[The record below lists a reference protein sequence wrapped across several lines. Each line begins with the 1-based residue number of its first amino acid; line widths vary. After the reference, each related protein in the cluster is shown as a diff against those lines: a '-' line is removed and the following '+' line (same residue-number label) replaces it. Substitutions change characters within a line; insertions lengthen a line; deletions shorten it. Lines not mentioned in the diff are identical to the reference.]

1 MDDSNLGLLFGLLV
15 LFIACSAFFSASET
29 GVMTAN
35 RYRLKHKAK
44 LGDKGAQRI
53 LNLLSQPDRLIGVI
67 LVGNN
72 TVNTLAA
79 TIATIIG
86 QVLAQ
91 RYGISN
97 DTSVGIAA
105 GVLTFLLLIFGEVGP
120 KTFAA
125 NHPERVAN
133 IASYILP
140 TLLKV
145 LYPAVWLLNLVTNA
159 LFRLNRIGSDKK
171 DKLTREELHT
181 ILQDVFLPAKHRNML
196 LGILELDN
204 ITVNDIMIPRQEVIG
219 INLDDDIEDIVDILR
234 GTHHT
239 RLPVYKGELNNVV
252 GILHV
257 RNATR
262 FLGQDNLSKSE
273 MMQYIREPYYVPE
286 STPLQAQLLQFQ
298 KQKRR
303 LGLVVDEYGVVQGIV
318 TLEDILEEI
327 VGEFTTN
334 IAENHQDILPHS
346 DGYFMMD
353 GSLSIRDI
361 NRSMHWQL
369 PTDGAKT
376 LSGLILEQL
385 EIIPDGVVG
394 LRLEDFYIE
403 VMQIR
408 DNTIKAAK
416 IKRLILEEVA

>member
-1 MDDSNLGLLFGLLV
+1 MVG
-15 LFIACSAFFSASET
+15 SAFFSASET
-29 GVMTAN
+29 GIMTSN
-35 RYRLKHKAK
+35 RYRLKHQAK
-44 LGDKGAQRI
+44 LGNKTSQRI
-53 LNLLSQPDRLIGVI
+53 LKLLQQPDRLIGVI
-67 LVGNN
+67 LIGNN
-72 TVNTLAA
+72 TVNNLAA
-79 TIATIIG
+79 VVATLIG
-86 QVLAQ
+86 LQIF
-91 RYGISN
+91 G
-97 DTSVGIAA
+97 DVGASIAA
-105 GVLTFLLLIFGEVGP
+105 GVLTFAMLVFCEVGP
-120 KTFAA
+120 KTYAA
-125 NHPERVAN
+125 SHPER
-133 IASYILP
+133 IAGFASHILVF
-140 TLLKV
+140 LLKV
-145 LYPAVWLLNLVTNA
+145 IYPLVWLLNKITNL
-159 LFRLNRIGSDKK
+159 LFQLNTQHSDKK
-171 DKLTREELHT
+171 DKLTREELHS
-181 ILQDVFLPAKHRNML
+181 ILHDVFLPTKHRNML
-196 LGILELDN
+196 LSILELDN
-204 ITVNDIMIPRQEVIG
+204 ITVNDIMIPRQEVVG
-219 INLDDDIEDIVDILR
+219 INLDDDIDDIIDILR

-239 RLPVYKGELNNVV
+239 RMPVYKGELNNIV

-262 FLGQDNLSKSE
+262 FLGQDNLTKSE

-361 NRSMHWQL
+361 NRSMHWEL

-385 EIIPDGVVG
+385 EMIPDGMVG
-394 LRLEDFYIE
+394 LRLDDFYIE

-416 IKRLILEEVA
+416 IKKLVLAEE

>member
-1 MDDSNLGLLFGLLV
+1 MDDSHNLGFLFGLLF
-15 LFIACSAFFSASET
+15 LFLLGSAFFSASET
-29 GVMTAN
+29 GIMTSN
-35 RYRLKHKAK
+35 RYRLKHQAK
-44 LGDKGAQRI
+44 LGNKTAIRT
-53 LNLLSQPDRLIGVI
+53 LKLLQQPDRLIGVI
-67 LVGNN
+67 LIGNN
-72 TVNTLAA
+72 TVNNLAA
-79 TIATIIG
+79 VVATLIG
-86 QVLAQ
+86 LRIFGDIGA
-91 RYGISN
+91 S
-97 DTSVGIAA
+97 IAA
-105 GVLTFLLLIFGEVGP
+105 GLLTFTMLVFCEVGP
-120 KTFAA
+120 KTYAA
-125 NHPERVAN
+125 SHPER
-133 IASYILP
+133 IGHFASPVLLV
-140 TLLKV
+140 LLKII
-145 LYPAVWLLNLVTNA
+145 YPLVWLLNKVTNA
-159 LFRLNRIGSDKK
+159 LFQLNIQGTDKK
-171 DKLTREELHT
+171 DKLTREELHS
-181 ILQDVFLPAKHRNML
+181 ILHDVFLPTKHRNML

-204 ITVNDIMIPRQEVIG
+204 ITVNDIMIPRQEVVG
-219 INLDDDIEDIVDILR
+219 INLDDNLEDIIDILR
-234 GTHHT
+234 ATHHT
-239 RLPVYKGELNNVV
+239 RLPVYKGEINNIV

-262 FLGQDNLSKSE
+262 FLGQENLNKSE
-273 MMQYIREPYYVPE
+273 IMQYVREPYYVPE

-334 IAENHQDILPHS
+334 ISDNHQDILPHS

-385 EIIPDGVVG
+385 ETIPDASVG
-394 LRLEDFYIE
+394 LRLNNFYIE

-416 IKRLILEEVA
+416 IKQLVLAED

>member
-1 MDDSNLGLLFGLLV
+1 MDDTNLGLLFGLLV
-15 LFIACSAFFSASET
+15 LFILCSAFFSGSET
-29 GVMTAN
+29 GIMASN
-35 RYRLKHKAK
+35 RYRLKHRAK
-44 LGDKGAQRI
+44 LGDKHAQRI
-53 LNLLSQPDRLIGVI
+53 INLLSQPDRLIGVI
-67 LVGNN
+67 LIGNT
-72 TVNTLAA
+72 TVNTLVAMVATFIGISLASRFGVSDDVGA
-79 TIATIIG
+79 TI
-86 QVLAQ
+86 
-91 RYGISN
+91 S
-97 DTSVGIAA
+97 AA
-105 GVLTFLLLIFGEVGP
+105 ILTFALLVFGEVGP
-120 KTFAA
+120 KTYAA
-125 NHPERVAN
+125 NHPERVATL
-133 IASYILP
+133 ASYVLP
-140 TLLKV
+140 TLLTIFHP
-145 LYPAVWLLNLVTNA
+145 LVWLLNKLTNF
-159 LFRLNRIGSDKK
+159 LFRMNQHKNDKK

-181 ILQDVFLPAKHRNML
+181 ILQDVFLPTKHRNML

-204 ITVNDIMIPRQEVIG
+204 ITVNDIMIPRQEVMG
-219 INLDDDIEDIVDILR
+219 INLEDDIDDIIDILR

-239 RLPVYKGELNNVV
+239 RLPVYKGEINHVL

-262 FLGQDNLSKSE
+262 FLGQDNLTKTDI
-273 MMQYIREPYYVPE
+273 MQYVREPYYVPE

-303 LGLVVDEYGVVQGIV
+303 LGLVVDEYGDVQGIV

-334 IAENHQDILPHS
+334 ISETHQDILPHS

-353 GSLSIRDI
+353 GSLSVRDI
-361 NRSMHWQL
+361 NRSMHWKL

-385 EIIPDGVVG
+385 EIIPDGMVG
-394 LRLEDFYIE
+394 LRLQDFYIE

-416 IKRLILEEVA
+416 IKRHEAVEA

>member
-1 MDDSNLGLLFGLLV
+1 MALQSV
-15 LFIACSAFFSASET
+15 W
-29 GVMTAN
+29 
-35 RYRLKHKAK
+35 YY
-44 LGDKGAQRI
+44 AQ
-53 LNLLSQPDRLIGVI
+53 
-67 LVGNN
+67 
-72 TVNTLAA
+72 
-79 TIATIIG
+79 
-86 QVLAQ
+86 
-91 RYGISN
+91 
-97 DTSVGIAA
+97 
-105 GVLTFLLLIFGEVGP
+105 
-120 KTFAA
+120 
-125 NHPERVAN
+125 
-133 IASYILP
+133 
-140 TLLKV
+140 
-145 LYPAVWLLNLVTNA
+145 
-159 LFRLNRIGSDKK
+159 
-171 DKLTREELHT
+171 
-181 ILQDVFLPAKHRNML
+181 
-196 LGILELDN
+196 
-204 ITVNDIMIPRQEVIG
+204 IP
-219 INLDDDIEDIVDILR
+219 EDIVDILR

-262 FLGQDNLSKSE
+262 FLGQENLSKSE

-416 IKRLILEEVA
+416 IKKLVLA

>member
-1 MDDSNLGLLFGLLV
+1 LDEPHLGLLFALLAF
-15 LFIACSAFFSASET
+15 FIFCSAFFSGSET
-29 GVMTAN
+29 GLMASN
-35 RYRLKHKAK
+35 RYRLKHRAK
-44 LGDKGAQRI
+44 LGDRNAQRI
-53 LNLLSQPDRLIGVI
+53 LHLLSQPDRLIGVI
-67 LVGNN
+67 LIGNT
-72 TVNTLAA
+72 TVNTLVAMVA
-79 TIATIIG
+79 TFI
-86 QVLAQ
+86 
-91 RYGISN
+91 
-97 DTSVGIAA
+97 GIALA
-105 GVLTFLLLIFGEVGP
+105 SRFGVTNDVGAAISAAILTFVLLVFGEVGP
-120 KTFAA
+120 KTYAA
-125 NHPERVAN
+125 THPEKVAGL
-133 IASYILP
+133 ASYILP

-145 LYPAVWLLNLVTNA
+145 FYPLVWLLNQVTNF
-159 LFRLNRIGSDKK
+159 LFRLNQHKHDKK

-219 INLDDDIEDIVDILR
+219 INLNDSIDDIVDILR

-239 RLPVYKGELNNVV
+239 RLPVYKGEINQIL

-262 FLGQDNLSKSE
+262 FLGQENLSKTDI
-273 MMQYIREPYYVPE
+273 MQYVREPYYVPE

-303 LGLVVDEYGVVQGIV
+303 LGLVVDEYGDVQGIV

-334 IAENHQDILPHS
+334 ISESHQDILPHS

-353 GSLSIRDI
+353 GSLSVRDI
-361 NRSMHWQL
+361 NRSMHWKL

-385 EIIPDGVVG
+385 ETIPDGIVG
-394 LRLEDFYIE
+394 LRLDMFYIE

-416 IKRLILEEVA
+416 IKRLEVVED

>member
-1 MDDSNLGLLFGLLV
+1 LEDSNLGLLFGLLV
-15 LFIACSAFFSASET
+15 LFIACSAFFSGSET
-29 GVMTAN
+29 GLMASN
-35 RYRLKHKAK
+35 RYRLKHRAK
-44 LGDKGAQRI
+44 LGDKQAQRI

-67 LVGNN
+67 LIGNT
-72 TVNTLAA
+72 TVNTLVAMVATFIGIALAPSFGISDDVAA
-79 TIATIIG
+79 TISAT
-86 QVLAQ
+86 L
-91 RYGISN
+91 
-97 DTSVGIAA
+97 
-105 GVLTFLLLIFGEVGP
+105 LTFILLIFGEVGP

-125 NHPERVAN
+125 NHPERVASL
-133 IASYILP
+133 ASYVLP
-140 TLLKV
+140 SLLK
-145 LYPAVWLLNLVTNA
+145 LFYPLVWLLNNITNV
-159 LFRLNRIGSDKK
+159 LFRLNQHKNDKK

-181 ILQDVFLPAKHRNML
+181 ILQDVFLPTKHRNML

-219 INLDDDIEDIVDILR
+219 INLEDDIEDIVDILR

-262 FLGQDNLSKSE
+262 FLGQENLSKSE

-385 EIIPDGVVG
+385 ETLPDAVVG

-416 IKRLILEEVA
+416 IKKLVLAEA

>member
-1 MDDSNLGLLFGLLV
+1 MDDGHSLGLLFGLLF
-15 LFIACSAFFSASET
+15 LFLLSSAFFSASET
-29 GVMTAN
+29 GIMTSN
-35 RYRLKHKAK
+35 RYRLKHQAK
-44 LGDKGAQRI
+44 LGNTTAQRI
-53 LNLLSQPDRLIGVI
+53 LKLLQQPDRLIGVI
-67 LVGNN
+67 LIGNN
-72 TVNTLAA
+72 TVNNLAA
-79 TIATIIG
+79 VVATLIG
-86 QVLAQ
+86 LQVF
-91 RYGISN
+91 G
-97 DTSVGIAA
+97 DVGASIAA
-105 GVLTFLLLIFGEVGP
+105 GLLTFVMLIFCEVGP
-120 KTFAA
+120 KTYAA
-125 NHPERVAN
+125 SHPER
-133 IASYILP
+133 IAGFTSYVLLF
-140 TLLKV
+140 LLKAI
-145 LYPAVWLLNLVTNA
+145 YPLVWLLNRITNV
-159 LFRLNRIGSDKK
+159 LFQLNTQSSDKK
-171 DKLTREELHT
+171 DKLTREELHS
-181 ILQDVFLPAKHRNML
+181 ILHDVFLPTKHRNML

-204 ITVNDIMIPRQEVIG
+204 ITVNDIMIPRQEVLG
-219 INLDDDIEDIVDILR
+219 INLDDSLEDIIDILR
-234 GTHHT
+234 TTHHT
-239 RLPVYKGELNNVV
+239 RLPVYKGEINNIV

-262 FLGQDNLSKSE
+262 FLGQENLNKE
-273 MMQYIREPYYVPE
+273 EIMQYIREPYYVPE

-334 IAENHQDILPHS
+334 ISENHQDILPHS

-385 EIIPDGVVG
+385 ETIPDASVG
-394 LRLEDFYIE
+394 LRLDSFYIE

-416 IKRLILEEVA
+416 IKQLVLAED

>member
-15 LFIACSAFFSASET
+15 IFILCSAFFSGSET
-29 GVMTAN
+29 GLMASN
-35 RYRLKHKAK
+35 RYRLKHRAK
-44 LGDKGAQRI
+44 LGDHSAQRI

-67 LVGNN
+67 LIGNT
-72 TVNTLAA
+72 TVNTLVAMVATFIGITLASRFGVSDDVGASISAA
-79 TIATIIG
+79 
-86 QVLAQ
+86 L
-91 RYGISN
+91 
-97 DTSVGIAA
+97 
-105 GVLTFLLLIFGEVGP
+105 LTFILLIFGEVGP

-125 NHPERVAN
+125 NHPERVATL
-133 IASYILP
+133 ASYVLP
-140 TLLKV
+140 GLLRIFSP
-145 LYPAVWLLNLVTNA
+145 LVWLLNKITNA
-159 LFRLNRIGSDKK
+159 LFRFNRSKNDKR

-181 ILQDVFLPAKHRNML
+181 ILQDVFLPTKHRNML

-204 ITVNDIMIPRQEVIG
+204 ITVNDIMIPRQEVVG
-219 INLDDDIEDIVDILR
+219 INLEDDIDDIIDILR

-239 RLPVYKGELNNVV
+239 RLPVYKGEINQIL

-262 FLGQDNLSKSE
+262 FLGQDNLTKTE
-273 MMQYIREPYYVPE
+273 IMQYVREPYYVPE
-286 STPLQAQLLQFQ
+286 STPLQAQLVQFQ

-303 LGLVVDEYGVVQGIV
+303 LGLVVDEYGDVQGIV

-361 NRSMHWQL
+361 NRSMHWKL

-385 EIIPDGVVG
+385 ETIPDGTVG
-394 LRLEDFYIE
+394 LRLDNFYIE
-403 VMQIR
+403 VMQVR

-416 IKRLILEEVA
+416 IKQLELPS

>member
-1 MDDSNLGLLFGLLV
+1 LDEPHLGLLFGLLII
-15 LFIACSAFFSASET
+15 FIVCSAFFSASET
-29 GVMTAN
+29 GVMTSN

-44 LGDKGAQRI
+44 LGDKNAQRI
-53 LNLLSQPDRLIGVI
+53 LKLLSQPDRLIGVI

-79 TIATIIG
+79 TIATLIG
-86 QVLAQ
+86 QSLA
-91 RYGISN
+91 RKYGFSN
-97 DTSVGIAA
+97 DTAVGVAA
-105 GVLTFLLLIFGEVGP
+105 GLLTFLLLIFGEVGP

-133 IASYILP
+133 FASYILP
-140 TLLKV
+140 SLLRI
-145 LYPAVWLLNLVTNA
+145 LYPAVWLLNIVTNA
-159 LFRLNRIGSDKK
+159 LFRLNRMVNDKK
-171 DKLTREELHT
+171 DKLTREELHS
-181 ILQDVFLPAKHRNML
+181 ILHDVFLPTKHRNML

-204 ITVNDIMIPRQEVIG
+204 ITVNDIMIPRQEVMG
-219 INLDDDIEDIVDILR
+219 INLDDSLEDIIDILR
-234 GTHHT
+234 ATHHT
-239 RLPVYKGELNNVV
+239 RLPVYKGEINNIV

-262 FLGQDNLSKSE
+262 FLGQDNLNKNE
-273 MMQYIREPYYVPE
+273 IMQYIREPYYVPE

-385 EIIPDGVVG
+385 ETIPDGSVG
-394 LRLEDFYIE
+394 LRLESFYIE

-416 IKRLILEEVA
+416 IKQLALAED

>member
-1 MDDSNLGLLFGLLV
+1 
-15 LFIACSAFFSASET
+15 
-29 GVMTAN
+29 MTSN
-35 RYRLKHKAK
+35 RYRLKHQAK
-44 LGDKGAQRI
+44 LGNKTSQRI
-53 LNLLSQPDRLIGVI
+53 LNLLQQPDRLIGVI
-67 LVGNN
+67 LIGNN
-72 TVNTLAA
+72 TVNNLAA
-79 TIATIIG
+79 VVATLIG
-86 QVLAQ
+86 LKIF
-91 RYGISN
+91 G
-97 DTSVGIAA
+97 DVGASIAA
-105 GVLTFLLLIFGEVGP
+105 GILTFVMLVFCEVGP
-120 KTFAA
+120 KTYAA
-125 NHPERVAN
+125 SHPER
-133 IASYILP
+133 ISGFASYILVF
-140 TLLKV
+140 LLKV
-145 LYPAVWLLNLVTNA
+145 IYPLVWLLNKITNL
-159 LFRLNRIGSDKK
+159 LFQLNTQSSDKK
-171 DKLTREELHT
+171 DKLTREELHS
-181 ILQDVFLPAKHRNML
+181 ILHDVFLPTKHRNML
-196 LGILELDN
+196 LSILELDN
-204 ITVNDIMIPRQEVIG
+204 ITVNDIMIPRQEVVG
-219 INLDDDIEDIVDILR
+219 INLDDDIDDIIDILR

-239 RLPVYKGELNNVV
+239 RMPVYKGELNNIV

-262 FLGQDNLSKSE
+262 FLGQDNLTKSE

-334 IAENHQDILPHS
+334 ISENHQDILPHS

-361 NRSMHWQL
+361 NRSMHWEL

-385 EIIPDGVVG
+385 EIIPDGMVG
-394 LRLEDFYIE
+394 LRLDDFYIE

-416 IKRLILEEVA
+416 IKKLIEVEA

>member
-1 MDDSNLGLLFGLLV
+1 MVG
-15 LFIACSAFFSASET
+15 SAFFSASET
-29 GVMTAN
+29 GIMTSN
-35 RYRLKHKAK
+35 RYRLKHQAK
-44 LGDKGAQRI
+44 LGNKTAQRI
-53 LNLLSQPDRLIGVI
+53 LKLLAQPDRLIGVI
-67 LVGNN
+67 LIGNN
-72 TVNTLAA
+72 TVNNLAA
-79 TIATIIG
+79 VVATLIG
-86 QVLAQ
+86 LQVFGDIGA
-91 RYGISN
+91 S
-97 DTSVGIAA
+97 IAA
-105 GVLTFLLLIFGEVGP
+105 GLLTFVMLVFCEVGP
-120 KTFAA
+120 KTYAA
-125 NHPERVAN
+125 SHPEK
-133 IASYILP
+133 IASFASPVLLV
-140 TLLKV
+140 LLKV
-145 LYPAVWLLNLVTNA
+145 IYPLVWLLNKITNA
-159 LFRLNRIGSDKK
+159 LFQLNTQGADKK
-171 DKLTREELHT
+171 DKLTREELHS
-181 ILQDVFLPAKHRNML
+181 ILHDVFLPTKHRNML

-204 ITVNDIMIPRQEVIG
+204 ITVNDIMIPRQEVLG
-219 INLDDDIEDIVDILR
+219 INLDDSLEDIIDILR
-234 GTHHT
+234 TTHHT
-239 RLPVYKGELNNVV
+239 RLPVYNGEINNIV

-262 FLGQDNLSKSE
+262 FLGQENLNKE
-273 MMQYIREPYYVPE
+273 EIMQYIREPYYVPE

-334 IAENHQDILPHS
+334 IAENHQDILAHS

-361 NRSMHWQL
+361 NRAMHWQL

-385 EIIPDGVVG
+385 ETIPDASVG
-394 LRLEDFYIE
+394 LRLDSFYIE

-416 IKRLILEEVA
+416 IKQLALVED

>member
-1 MDDSNLGLLFGLLV
+1 
-15 LFIACSAFFSASET
+15 
-29 GVMTAN
+29 MTSN
-35 RYRLKHKAK
+35 RYRLKHQAK
-44 LGDKGAQRI
+44 LGNKTSQRI
-53 LNLLSQPDRLIGVI
+53 LNLLQQPDRLIGVI
-67 LVGNN
+67 LIGNN
-72 TVNTLAA
+72 TVNNLAA
-79 TIATIIG
+79 VVATLIG
-86 QVLAQ
+86 LKIF
-91 RYGISN
+91 G
-97 DTSVGIAA
+97 DVGASIAA
-105 GVLTFLLLIFGEVGP
+105 GILTFVMLVFCEVGP
-120 KTFAA
+120 KTYAA
-125 NHPERVAN
+125 SHPER
-133 IASYILP
+133 ISGFASYILVF
-140 TLLKV
+140 LLKV
-145 LYPAVWLLNLVTNA
+145 IYPLVWLLNKITNL
-159 LFRLNRIGSDKK
+159 LFQLNTQNSDKK
-171 DKLTREELHT
+171 DKLTREELHS
-181 ILQDVFLPAKHRNML
+181 ILHDVFLPTKHRNML
-196 LGILELDN
+196 LSILELDN
-204 ITVNDIMIPRQEVIG
+204 ITVNDIMIPRQEVVG
-219 INLDDDIEDIVDILR
+219 INLDDDIDDIIDILR

-239 RLPVYKGELNNVV
+239 RMPVYKGELNNIV

-262 FLGQDNLSKSE
+262 FLGQDNLTKSE

-334 IAENHQDILPHS
+334 ISENHQDILPHS

-361 NRSMHWQL
+361 NRSMHWEL

-385 EIIPDGVVG
+385 EIIPDGMVG
-394 LRLEDFYIE
+394 LRLDDFYIE

-416 IKRLILEEVA
+416 IKKLIEVAA

>member
-1 MDDSNLGLLFGLLV
+1 MDDGHSLGFLFGLLF
-15 LFIACSAFFSASET
+15 LFLIGSAFFSASET
-29 GVMTAN
+29 GIMTSN
-35 RYRLKHKAK
+35 RYRLKHQAK
-44 LGDKGAQRI
+44 LGNKTSQRI
-53 LNLLSQPDRLIGVI
+53 LNLLQQPDRLIGVI
-67 LVGNN
+67 LIGNN
-72 TVNTLAA
+72 TVNNLAA
-79 TIATIIG
+79 VVATLIG
-86 QVLAQ
+86 LKIF
-91 RYGISN
+91 G
-97 DTSVGIAA
+97 DVGASIAA
-105 GVLTFLLLIFGEVGP
+105 GILTFVMLVFCEVGP
-120 KTFAA
+120 KTYAA
-125 NHPERVAN
+125 SHPER
-133 IASYILP
+133 ISGFASYILVF
-140 TLLKV
+140 LLKV
-145 LYPAVWLLNLVTNA
+145 IYPLVWLLNKITNL
-159 LFRLNRIGSDKK
+159 LFQLNTQSSDKK
-171 DKLTREELHT
+171 DKLTREELHS
-181 ILQDVFLPAKHRNML
+181 ILHDVFLPTKHRNML
-196 LGILELDN
+196 LSILELDN
-204 ITVNDIMIPRQEVIG
+204 ITVNDIMIPRQEVVG
-219 INLDDDIEDIVDILR
+219 INLDDDIDDIIDILR

-239 RLPVYKGELNNVV
+239 RMPVYKGELNNIV

-262 FLGQDNLSKSE
+262 FLGQDNLTKSE

-334 IAENHQDILPHS
+334 ISENHQDILPHS

-361 NRSMHWQL
+361 NRSMHWEL

-385 EIIPDGVVG
+385 EIIPDGMVG
-394 LRLEDFYIE
+394 LRLDDFYIE

-416 IKRLILEEVA
+416 IKKLIEVEA

>member
-1 MDDSNLGLLFGLLV
+1 LDDPNLGLLFALLIF
-15 LFIACSAFFSASET
+15 FIICSAFFSSAET
-29 GVMTAN
+29 GVMTSN

-44 LGDKGAQRI
+44 LGDKNAQRI
-53 LNLLSQPDRLIGVI
+53 LKLLNQPDRLIGVI

-86 QVLAQ
+86 QSLAHQ
-91 RYGISN
+91 FGISN

-120 KTFAA
+120 KTYAA
-125 NHPERVAN
+125 THPEKVAAF
-133 IASYILP
+133 ASYILP
-140 TLLKV
+140 VLLKV
-145 LYPAVWLLNLVTNA
+145 LYPAVWLLNLVTNF
-159 LFRLNRIGSDKK
+159 LFRLNQNKHDKK

-196 LGILELDN
+196 IGILELDN

-219 INLDDDIEDIVDILR
+219 INLNDSIDDIVDILR

-239 RLPVYKGELNNVV
+239 RLPVYKGEINQIL

-262 FLGQDNLSKSE
+262 FLGQENLSKTDI
-273 MMQYIREPYYVPE
+273 MQYVREPYYVPE

-303 LGLVVDEYGVVQGIV
+303 LGLVVDEYGDVQGIV

-334 IAENHQDILPHS
+334 ISEHHQDILPHT

-353 GSLSIRDI
+353 GSLSVRDI
-361 NRSMHWQL
+361 NRSMHWKL

-385 EIIPDGVVG
+385 ETIPDGMVG
-394 LRLEDFYIE
+394 LRLDMFHIE

-416 IKRLILEEVA
+416 IKRLELVED

>member
-1 MDDSNLGLLFGLLV
+1 MEDSHSLGILCSLLV
-15 LFIACSAFFSASET
+15 FFIMCSAFFSASET

-44 LGDKGAQRI
+44 LGDKNAQRI
-53 LNLLSQPDRLIGVI
+53 LKLLAQPDRLIGVI

-79 TIATIIG
+79 TIATLIG
-86 QVLAQ
+86 QTLAQ
-91 RYGISN
+91 RANLDN
-97 DTSVGIAA
+97 DTSIGIAA
-105 GVLTFLLLIFGEVGP
+105 GILTFVLLVFGEVGP

-133 IASYILP
+133 VAAYILP
-140 TLLKV
+140 PLLRI
-145 LYPAVWLLNLVTNA
+145 LYPVVWLLNALTNA
-159 LFRLNRIGSDKK
+159 LFRLNRLSHHHK
-171 DKLTREELHT
+171 DKLTREELHS

-204 ITVNDIMIPRQEVIG
+204 ITVNDIMIPRQEVVG
-219 INLDDDIEDIVDILR
+219 INLDDDIEGIVDILR

-239 RLPVYKGELNNVV
+239 RLPVYQGELNHAV

-262 FLGQDNLSKSE
+262 FLGQDNLNKDDI
-273 MMQYIREPYYVPE
+273 MQYVREPYYVPE

-334 IAENHQDILPHS
+334 IAENHQDILAHS

-376 LSGLILEQL
+376 LSGLILERL
-385 EIIPDGVVG
+385 EVIPDGIVG
-394 LRLEDFYIE
+394 LRIDDFYIE

-416 IKRLILEEVA
+416 IKKIVAD

>member
-1 MDDSNLGLLFGLLV
+1 MDDSNLGLLFALLV
-15 LFIACSAFFSASET
+15 LFILCSAFFSGSET
-29 GVMTAN
+29 GLMASN
-35 RYRLKHKAK
+35 RYRLKHRARP
-44 LGDKGAQRI
+44 GEHRAQRI
-53 LNLLSQPDRLIGVI
+53 LNLLAQPDRLIGAI
-67 LVGNN
+67 LIGNN

-86 QVLAQ
+86 QQIAHNQ
-91 RYGISN
+91 GIDN
-97 DTSVGIAA
+97 DTGVGIAA
-105 GVLTFLLLIFGEVGP
+105 GLLTFVLLVFGEIGP

-125 NHPERVAN
+125 NHPERVA
-133 IASYILP
+133 ILASYALP
-140 TLLKV
+140 TLLR
-145 LYPAVWLLNLVTNA
+145 LLAPLVWFLNRITNA
-159 LFRLNRIGSDKK
+159 LFRYNAHKNDKR

-204 ITVNDIMIPRQEVIG
+204 ITVNDIMIPRQEVVG
-219 INLDDDIEDIVDILR
+219 INLDDDIDDIIDTLR

-239 RLPVYKGELNNVV
+239 RLPVYKGEFNQVL

-262 FLGQDNLSKSE
+262 FLGQENLTKTDI
-273 MMQYIREPYYVPE
+273 MQYVREPYYIPE
-286 STPLQAQLLQFQ
+286 STPLQAQLVQFQ

-303 LGLVVDEYGVVQGIV
+303 LGLVVDEYGDVQGIV

-334 IAENHQDILPHS
+334 IAETHQDILPHS

-361 NRSMHWQL
+361 NKSMHWQL

-385 EIIPDGVVG
+385 ETIPDAIVG
-394 LRLEDFYIE
+394 LKLESFYIE

-416 IKRLILEEVA
+416 IKRLENMEGT

>member
-1 MDDSNLGLLFGLLV
+1 MDDGHSLGLLFGLLF
-15 LFIACSAFFSASET
+15 LFMVGSAFFSASET
-29 GVMTAN
+29 GIMTAN
-35 RYRLKHKAK
+35 RYRLKHQAK
-44 LGDKGAQRI
+44 LGNKTAQRI
-53 LNLLSQPDRLIGVI
+53 LKLLQQPDRLIGVI
-67 LVGNN
+67 LIGNN
-72 TVNTLAA
+72 TVNNLAA
-79 TIATIIG
+79 VVATLIG
-86 QVLAQ
+86 LQVFGDIGA
-91 RYGISN
+91 S
-97 DTSVGIAA
+97 IAA
-105 GVLTFLLLIFGEVGP
+105 GVLTFVMLVFCEVGP
-120 KTFAA
+120 KTYAA
-125 NHPERVAN
+125 SHPERIAN
-133 IASYILP
+133 FASPVLLI
-140 TLLKV
+140 LLKV
-145 LYPAVWLLNLVTNA
+145 IYPLVWLLNKITNA
-159 LFRLNRIGSDKK
+159 LFQLNTQGSDKK
-171 DKLTREELHT
+171 DKLTREELHS
-181 ILQDVFLPAKHRNML
+181 ILHDVFLPTKHRNML

-219 INLDDDIEDIVDILR
+219 INLDDSIDEIIDILR
-234 GTHHT
+234 ATHHT
-239 RLPVYKGELNNVV
+239 RMPVYRGELNNIV

-262 FLGQDNLSKSE
+262 FLGQENLNKE
-273 MMQYIREPYYVPE
+273 EIMQYIREPYYIPE

-334 IAENHQDILPHS
+334 ISENHQDILPHS

-385 EIIPDGVVG
+385 ETIPDASVS
-394 LRLEDFYIE
+394 LRLDSFYIE

-416 IKRLILEEVA
+416 IKQLVVAED

>member
-1 MDDSNLGLLFGLLV
+1 MDEPHLGLLFGLLII
-15 LFIACSAFFSASET
+15 FIVCSAFFSASET
-29 GVMTAN
+29 GVMTSN

-44 LGDKGAQRI
+44 LGDKNAQRI
-53 LNLLSQPDRLIGVI
+53 LKLLSQPDRLIGVI

-79 TIATIIG
+79 TIATLIG
-86 QVLAQ
+86 QSLA
-91 RYGISN
+91 RKYGFSN
-97 DTSVGIAA
+97 DTAVGVAA
-105 GVLTFLLLIFGEVGP
+105 GLLTFLLLIFGEVGP

-133 IASYILP
+133 FASYILP
-140 TLLKV
+140 SLLRI
-145 LYPAVWLLNLVTNA
+145 LYPAVWLLNIVTNA
-159 LFRLNRIGSDKK
+159 LFRLNRMVNDKK
-171 DKLTREELHT
+171 DKLTREELHS
-181 ILQDVFLPAKHRNML
+181 ILHDVFLPTKHRNML

-204 ITVNDIMIPRQEVIG
+204 ITVNDIMIPRQEVMG
-219 INLDDDIEDIVDILR
+219 INLDDSLEDIIDILR
-234 GTHHT
+234 ATHHT
-239 RLPVYKGELNNVV
+239 RLPVYKGEINNIV

-262 FLGQDNLSKSE
+262 FLGQDNLNKNE
-273 MMQYIREPYYVPE
+273 IMQYIREPYYVPE

-385 EIIPDGVVG
+385 ETIPDGSVG
-394 LRLEDFYIE
+394 LRLESFYIE

-416 IKRLILEEVA
+416 IKQLALAED

>member
-1 MDDSNLGLLFGLLV
+1 MDDSHSLGFLFGLLF
-15 LFIACSAFFSASET
+15 LFLVGSAFFSASET
-29 GVMTAN
+29 GIMTSN
-35 RYRLKHKAK
+35 RYRLKHQAK
-44 LGDKGAQRI
+44 LGNKTALRI
-53 LNLLSQPDRLIGVI
+53 LKLLQQPDRLIGVI
-67 LVGNN
+67 LIGNN
-72 TVNTLAA
+72 TVNNLAA
-79 TIATIIG
+79 VVATLIG
-86 QVLAQ
+86 IKIF
-91 RYGISN
+91 GN
-97 DTSVGIAA
+97 VGASIAA
-105 GVLTFLLLIFGEVGP
+105 GVLTFVMLVFCEVGP
-120 KTFAA
+120 KTYAA
-125 NHPERVAN
+125 SHPER
-133 IASYILP
+133 ISGFASHILAF
-140 TLLKV
+140 LLKAI
-145 LYPAVWLLNLVTNA
+145 YPLVWLLNKITNL
-159 LFRLNRIGSDKK
+159 LFQLNTQNSDKK
-171 DKLTREELHT
+171 DKLTREELHS
-181 ILQDVFLPAKHRNML
+181 ILHDVFLPTKHRNML

-204 ITVNDIMIPRQEVIG
+204 ITVNDIMIPRQEVLG
-219 INLDDDIEDIVDILR
+219 INLDDSVDDIIDILR
-234 GTHHT
+234 TTHHT
-239 RLPVYKGELNNVV
+239 RLPAYKGELNNIV

-262 FLGQDNLSKSE
+262 FLGQENLTKDE
-273 MMQYIREPYYVPE
+273 IMQYVRERYYVPE

-334 IAENHQDILPHS
+334 ISENHQDILPHS

-361 NRSMHWQL
+361 NRSMHWKL

-385 EIIPDGVVG
+385 ETIPDASVG
-394 LRLEDFYIE
+394 LRLDSFYIE

-416 IKRLILEEVA
+416 IKQLVLAED

>member
-1 MDDSNLGLLFGLLV
+1 MDDSHSLGFLFGLLF
-15 LFIACSAFFSASET
+15 LFLVGSAFFSASET
-29 GVMTAN
+29 GIMTSN
-35 RYRLKHKAK
+35 RYRLKHQAK
-44 LGDKGAQRI
+44 LGNKTAQRI
-53 LNLLSQPDRLIGVI
+53 LKLLQQPDRLIGVI
-67 LVGNN
+67 LIGNN
-72 TVNTLAA
+72 TVNNLAA
-79 TIATIIG
+79 VVATIIG
-86 QVLAQ
+86 IKIFGNIGA
-91 RYGISN
+91 
-97 DTSVGIAA
+97 SVAA
-105 GVLTFLLLIFGEVGP
+105 GALTFVMLIFCEVGP
-120 KTFAA
+120 KTYAA
-125 NHPERVAN
+125 SHPER
-133 IASYILP
+133 ISGFASYILAF
-140 TLLKV
+140 LLKV
-145 LYPAVWLLNLVTNA
+145 IYPLVWLLNKITNL
-159 LFRLNRIGSDKK
+159 LFQLNTQSSDKK
-171 DKLTREELHT
+171 DKLTREELHS
-181 ILQDVFLPAKHRNML
+181 ILHDVFLPTKHRNML

-204 ITVNDIMIPRQEVIG
+204 ITVNDIMIPRQEVVG
-219 INLDDDIEDIVDILR
+219 INLDDDIDGIIDILR
-234 GTHHT
+234 ATHHT
-239 RLPVYKGELNNVV
+239 RMPVYHGELNNIV

-262 FLGQDNLSKSE
+262 FLGQENLNKSE
-273 MMQYIREPYYVPE
+273 IMQYIREPYYIPE

-334 IAENHQDILPHS
+334 ISENHQDILPHS

-385 EIIPDGVVG
+385 ETIPDASVG
-394 LRLEDFYIE
+394 LRLDNFYIE

-416 IKRLILEEVA
+416 IKQFVLSEE